1 MRKLSTILGLVTLL
15 SFSVEATLGSTY
27 PKSAKSQ
34 RDERVGSVLS
44 PSDGKESDSGLTII
58 GTKKSKEPT
67 NAVSKSPM
75 VNSYLWKASLDVIS
89 FMPITISDPVGGVIS
104 TDWLEDQNGKGERH
118 KINVLIKSSDL
129 KAGDLKVSVFKQILR
144 DHMWRDAKVHDSL
157 AHDVEDKILTKARS
171 FKLAQEH

>member
-1 MRKLSTILGLVTLL
+1 MRKLSVVLGLVSLL
-15 SFSVEATLGSTY
+15 SFSSEATLGSVY

-44 PSDGKESDSGLTII
+44 SDSKESEGGLTIM
-58 GTKKSKEPT
+58 GSLKKSKEPSNVLKT
-67 NAVSKSPM
+67 TT
-75 VNSYLWKASLDVIS
+75 VNPYLWKASLDIIS

-118 KINVLIKSSDL
+118 KINVIIKSSDL

-144 DHMWRDAKVHDSL
+144 DHIWRDVKVHESL
-157 AHDVEDKILTKARS
+157 SHDVEDKILTKARS
-171 FKLAQEH
+171 IKLSQEH